1 MIDRVANQVH
11 LTMRLLNREAGLES
25 ERMMEII
32 LNLAWACCSIGLIVL
47 WLRMRN
53 SDPSTR
59 RMQLM
64 ALAMVVLLLL
74 PVISLS
80 DDLLAMQAPAETDSG
95 ARRVTVPSEY
105 PSVAAQPLMSLPEEA
120 LAGVLSS
127 GLAQVSLKREH
138 HAPPQTVLIRSLD
151 RRPPPQV

>member
-1 MIDRVANQVH
+1 
-11 LTMRLLNREAGLES
+11 
-25 ERMMEII
+25 MEII
-32 LNLAWACCSIGLIVL
+32 LNLAWAACSIGLILL
-47 WLRMRN
+47 WVRVRD

-59 RMQLM
+59 RVQLM

-105 PSVAAQPLMSLPEEA
+105 PSVATQPLMSLPEEN
-120 LAGVLSS
+120 LAGLLLS
-127 GLAQVSLKREH
+127 GFAQVSVERERL
-138 HAPPQTVLIRSLD
+138 APHPPVLIRSLD
-151 RRPPPQV
+151 RRPPPQA

>member
-1 MIDRVANQVH
+1 
-11 LTMRLLNREAGLES
+11 MRLRNDDAGVES
-25 ERMMEII
+25 GRTMEII
-32 LNLAWACCSIGLIVL
+32 LNLAWACCSIGLILL
-47 WLRMRN
+47 WLRVRD

-59 RMQLM
+59 RVQLM

-105 PSVAAQPLMSLPEEA
+105 PSVATQPLMSLPEEN
-120 LAGVLSS
+120 LAGLLLS
-127 GLAQVSLKREH
+127 
-138 HAPPQTVLIRSLD
+138 
-151 RRPPPQV
+151 